1 MNRDNQKAR
10 EMHEDGMYY
19 RVHNDEEPLN
29 SQERLYEDA
38 YNR

>member
-1 MNRDNQKAR
+1 
-10 EMHEDGMYY
+10 MHADGKYY
-19 RVHNDEEPLN
+19 KVRNDEEPLN